1 MAITGGTTNGVNM
14 ALMILAAG
22 GDKVETKVSGGSVR
36 CFRETF
42 TMAAQAKDAT
52 IGVAFLPKGSTP
64 LYGII
69 VPSVTMGASATI
81 AVGNSTDG
89 DKYRAAAVVTAVVP
103 EVYGKAIAT
112 ASVGDELTADEEVLF
127 TIGTAA
133 LAAAG
138 NVRNFMFYM
147 TAQ

>member
-22 GDKVETKVSGGSVR
+22 GAKVETKTSGGAVR
-36 CFRETF
+36 CFRESF

-52 IGVAFLPKGSTP
+52 IGVAFIPNRSVP

-81 AVGNSTDG
+81 AVGNSTDA
-89 DKYRAAAVVTAVVP
+89 DKYRVAAVVTATTP
-103 EVYGKAIAT
+103 ELYGKAIAT

-133 LAAAG
+133 LPAAG

-147 TAQ
+147 NAQ